1 MEKFP
6 KIARARMTMPTA
18 GPHPEAEQLNA
29 FAENALVAG
38 ERETVLS
45 HLAVCGECREIV
57 ALSAAARPEGSLVA
71 KPARGGFRWAT
82 FQWAAVAASV
92 AIVTIAALVVGPH
105 QPPAPQRASEAVPTQ
120 PQNAP
125 APVAEPPAMQQETR
139 SAPKQKQEAKPAEA
153 PGKSDRAQDR
163 QIVTKTGVGY
173 GSGAGIGSGSG
184 GGIGGGL
191 YRVEPNQPPVAKD
204 DLAKSGDKKEAA
216 AGENAPREVGNLA
229 YASPG
234 VRDTDSVVSGKPAA
248 SANLPPPTPRTAG
261 APSPALS
268 DGERAALTQSNAR
281 NQVSKN
287 QPAANEAALSS
298 STESVEV
305 QGAAPTLKSSARVA
319 ESKKMKVGAV
329 SGAMVA
335 TRFDSASLVWR
346 VAGGQIQ
353 SSADAGATWQPR
365 SPASN
370 VPFTT
375 VAASGQQLWAGGK
388 AGALY
393 VSPDNDQNWK
403 RVSLTGDDTIPL
415 GDVTAIKIG
424 SASLVDVIL
433 STGDDWQ
440 STDGGKSYRLV
451 PRKP

>member
-29 FAENALVAG
+29 FAENALAPS
-38 ERETVLS
+38 ERETVLA
-45 HLAVCGECREIV
+45 HLAACGDCREIV
-57 ALSAAARPEGSLVA
+57 ALATAARPEDAEVSR
-71 KPARGGFRWAT
+71 PARGGFRWAT

-92 AIVTIAALVVGPH
+92 AIVTVAVLVVGPH
-105 QPPAPQRASEAVPTQ
+105 QPPARQATEIVPVHEQPAS
-120 PQNAP
+120 AP
-125 APVAEPPAMQQETR
+125 AAPAMQQETR
-139 SAPKQKQEAKPAEA
+139 SAPKQKQEARPAEA
-153 PGKSDRAQDR
+153 RAKSDRAQDR

-204 DLAKSGDKKEAA
+204 DLAKSADKKEAA
-216 AGENAPREVGNLA
+216 AGGNAPREVGNLA

-234 VRDTDSVVSGKPAA
+234 VRDTDSVASGKPAA
-248 SANLPPPTPRTAG
+248 SANLPPATPRTAA
-261 APSPALS
+261 APSPSLS

-305 QGAAPTLKSSARVA
+305 QGAAPTLKSSARAA

-329 SGAMVA
+329 NGAMVA

-393 VSPDNDQNWK
+393 FSSDNGQNWK
-403 RVSLTGDDTIPL
+403 RVSLTGDDIIPL

-424 SASLVDVIL
+424 SASLVDVML

-440 STDGGKSYRLV
+440 STDGGKSYRLL